1 MDDVS
6 EARPLAKLQEQLEES
21 TAEEDVKKESAAQ
34 AKAGNEAGKIAEKS
48 ESKPDMT
55 SHEVQHS
62 RKPLLNNVD
71 NELDRLSRVSKQTQS
86 RPEADDQILR
96 QVHHNFYDAFDARDT
111 PDLYPLPLGCDVE
124 VSSCRSQNGEF

>member
-21 TAEEDVKKESAAQ
+21 TVEAEGGDGQTGS
-34 AKAGNEAGKIAEKS
+34 GSGAGKTAEKV

-55 SHEVQHS
+55 GHEVQHS

-71 NELDRLSRVSKQTQS
+71 NELDRLSRVGPYCFTLSI
-86 RPEADDQILR
+86 RL
-96 QVHHNFYDAFDARDT
+96 N
-111 PDLYPLPLGCDVE
+111 
-124 VSSCRSQNGEF
+124 

>member
-21 TAEEDVKKESAAQ
+21 EVVATEETEKDGSTAGSE
-34 AKAGNEAGKIAEKS
+34 AEKTVEKV
-48 ESKPDMT
+48 ESKPEMT

-71 NELDRLSRVSKQTQS
+71 NELDRLSRVSIHL
-86 RPEADDQILR
+86 PG
-96 QVHHNFYDAFDARDT
+96 RD
-111 PDLYPLPLGCDVE
+111 
-124 VSSCRSQNGEF
+124 VS

>member
-21 TAEEDVKKESAAQ
+21 SEVEDVEKGSV
-34 AKAGNEAGKIAEKS
+34 GPTPSGSEAVKIADKV

-55 SHEVQHS
+55 GNEVQHS

-71 NELDRLSRVSKQTQS
+71 NELDRLSRVGPYRFRLSVWL
-86 RPEADDQILR
+86 I
-96 QVHHNFYDAFDARDT
+96 
-111 PDLYPLPLGCDVE
+111 
-124 VSSCRSQNGEF
+124 

>member
-21 TAEEDVKKESAAQ
+21 EVVAEEETKKDGPTAGSEAVKTAEKV
-34 AKAGNEAGKIAEKS
+34 

-55 SHEVQHS
+55 GHEVQHS

-71 NELDRLSRVSKQTQS
+71 NELDRLSRVS
-86 RPEADDQILR
+86 P
-96 QVHHNFYDAFDARDT
+96 YC
-111 PDLYPLPLGCDVE
+111 LYIGYLTDV
-124 VSSCRSQNGEF
+124 VDPASGSP